1 MPTSSLSTEALITA
15 SFTISPRG
23 PFSLAEA
30 ATFGFGQR
38 DGRDW
43 DGVMRLA
50 FCLDGYATHAAAE
63 VRQDAGGEVHL
74 AVFAPAGTDL
84 AAVRDQAARVLSLD
98 HDATEFTR
106 IGQRDPVIGRL
117 QAAAPGLRPPLF
129 YSPYEAA
136 AWSVLSARR
145 PARAMMHLR
154 ALLSEAH
161 GRTFD
166 LAGQRLAAFPTPSQ
180 LLRVGSFPGLPPE
193 KIERLHGVAR
203 AALEGRL
210 DVTALKDLGPDAA
223 MAELQTIKGIGP
235 FYSALIVIRGTGFTD
250 VLPVSEPRALALVA
264 QLYNLPEPPTE
275 DQFRAL
281 AEPWRPFRTWAT
293 VLIRAVASRGGRP
306 PVPPAALRAPLA
318 HLAVIPATRRAGGPG
333 SLGRLDRLAVTRARR
348 SARQSAQPFCSRS
361 PGGVQV
367 SDGVDDPVVAA

>member
-1 MPTSSLSTEALITA
+1 MPTSSLSAGALITA

-38 DGRDW
+38 DGRSW

-50 FCLDGYATHAAAE
+50 FCLDGYASPAAAE
-63 VRQDAGGEVHL
+63 IRQDAGGEVHL
-74 AVFAPAGTDL
+74 AVFAPPGADL
-84 AAVRDQAARVLSLD
+84 AVVRDQAARVLSLD
-98 HDATEFTR
+98 HDATEFAR
-106 IGQRDPVIGRL
+106 IGDRDPVIGRL

-145 PARAMMHLR
+145 PARAMMGVR
-154 ALLSEAH
+154 SLLSEAY

-180 LLRVGSFPGLPPE
+180 LLRVDSFPGVSPE

-210 DVTALKDLGPDAA
+210 DVTALTGLGPDAA
-223 MAELQTIKGIGP
+223 IAELQAIKGIGP
-235 FYSALIVIRGTGFTD
+235 FYSALIVLRGTGFTD
-250 VLPVSEPRALALVA
+250 VLPVGEPRVLALAG
-264 QLYNLPEPPTE
+264 QLYGLPQPLTDAE
-275 DQFRAL
+275 FRAR
-281 AEPWRPFRTWAT
+281 AEPWRPFRTWAA
-293 VLIRAVASRGGRP
+293 VLIRAAAPPHPELVAWPLTG
-306 PVPPAALRAPLA
+306 PARY
-318 HLAVIPATRRAGGPG
+318 
-333 SLGRLDRLAVTRARR
+333 
-348 SARQSAQPFCSRS
+348 
-361 PGGVQV
+361 
-367 SDGVDDPVVAA
+367 

>member
-1 MPTSSLSTEALITA
+1 MPTTALSTEPLITS

-23 PFSLAEA
+23 PFSLAES

-63 VRQDAGGEVHL
+63 VRQEAGGEVHL
-74 AVFAPAGTDL
+74 TAFAPSGTDL
-84 AAVRDQAARVLSLD
+84 AAVQRQALRVLSLD
-98 HDATEFTR
+98 HDATEYVR
-106 IGQRDPVIGRL
+106 IGQHDPVIGRL

-145 PARAMMHLR
+145 PARQMMAVR

-180 LLRVGSFPGLPPE
+180 LLRVASFPGLPPE

-210 DVTALKDLGPDAA
+210 DVSALTDLGPDAA
-223 MAELQTIKGIGP
+223 QTELQTIKGIGP

-250 VLPVSEPRALALVA
+250 VLPVSEPRALDLVA
-264 QLYNLPEPPTE
+264 HLYDLPHPPAE
-275 DQFRAL
+275 AEFRAL

-293 VLIRAVASRGGRP
+293 VLIRA
-306 PVPPAALRAPLA
+306 AAPRILP
-318 HLAVIPATRRAGGPG
+318 
-333 SLGRLDRLAVTRARR
+333 
-348 SARQSAQPFCSRS
+348 
-361 PGGVQV
+361 
-367 SDGVDDPVVAA
+367 